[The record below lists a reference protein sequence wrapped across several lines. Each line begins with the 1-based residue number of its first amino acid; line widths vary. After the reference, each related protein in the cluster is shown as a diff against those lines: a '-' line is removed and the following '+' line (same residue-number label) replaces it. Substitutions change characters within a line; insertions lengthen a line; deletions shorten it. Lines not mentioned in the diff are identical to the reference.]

1 MLAKDEHVFIVIPA
15 RRNSKRLKDKNVKDF
30 DGFPLFEWSL
40 AAALFMEKSLYTFG
54 LTNITVICSSND
66 KRIIRIVEE
75 KYTSRVHPVIR
86 GDSLSGDTTTLESVI
101 THAVEEVAT
110 KNKKIGLKRS
120 RYILLQPTSPIRLGA
135 DLTGFC
141 QRFINTKRE
150 FSLISANE
158 NYKEFKDIYSLKKS
172 SNSDGIAWIAGDK
185 LYERSGSSEKTAFI
199 DGSIYS
205 GEISSLKKDTFIP
218 HYRTFVFF
226 QCAPWS
232 VDIDTEKDFDE
243 AVNTLSKFKNR
254 GLKVVEPEI

>member
-1 MLAKDEHVFIVIPA
+1 MLAEDEHVFIVIPA
-15 RRNSKRLKDKNVKDF
+15 RRNSRRLKDKNVKDF

-40 AAALFMEKSLYTFG
+40 AAALFMEKSLNTFG

-66 KRIIRIVEE
+66 KRIIRIVQER
-75 KYTSRVHPVIR
+75 YASRVHPVIR
-86 GDSLSGDTTTLESVI
+86 GDNLSGNSITLESVI
-101 THAVEEVAT
+101 IHAVEEIAS
-110 KNKKIGLKRS
+110 KRKKIGLKRS
-120 RYILLQPTSPIRLGA
+120 RYILLQPTSPIRVGA
-135 DLTGFC
+135 DLTEFY

-158 NYKEFKDIYSLKKS
+158 NYKEFKDIYLLNKF
-172 SNSDGIAWIAGDK
+172 SNSEEKAWIVGDK
-185 LYERSGSSEKTAFI
+185 LYERVGDLEKTAFI

>member
-40 AAALFMEKSLYTFG
+40 AAALFMKKSLNKFG

-66 KRIIRIVEE
+66 KRIIRIVQER
-75 KYTSRVHPVIR
+75 YASRVHPVIR
-86 GDSLSGDTTTLESVI
+86 GDSLSGDSITLESVI
-101 THAVEEVAT
+101 IHAVEEIASKQKQT
-110 KNKKIGLKRS
+110 GPKRS
-120 RYILLQPTSPIRLGA
+120 RYILLQPTSPIRVGT
-135 DLTGFC
+135 DLTKFC
-141 QRFINTKRE
+141 ERFINTKRE

-158 NYKEFKDIYSLKKS
+158 NYKEFKDIYSLTKS
-172 SNSDGIAWIAGDK
+172 SNSHGKAWIVEDK
-185 LYERSGSSEKTAFI
+185 LYEKGGSSEKTVFI

-226 QCAPWS
+226 QCTPWS
-232 VDIDTEKDFDE
+232 VDIDTEKDFEE
-243 AVNTLSKFKNR
+243 AVNTLANFKNR